1 MLNRRKY
8 TSDTVKEAI
17 KYLRTG
23 HLPRRLRSVATKG
36 RFRQNWSGFSVR
48 VDDNDDADYDEE
60 SDEENDV
67 TYHLFDGDKR
77 IVSTDQVHQIV
88 SDAYAGSQTTGG
100 RDRIYARL
108 SKQYVGISR
117 RAVMKVLK
125 NQEVWQLLR
134 RPHGPRAKRAV
145 RQPILAKQPWVRLQI
160 DLIDMSRFSGHNGS
174 KKWGLTVVDVFSKR
188 AWAIPLRDKSGRRVA
203 KAFDDHVLA
212 EDAPAVV
219 QADNGLEFR
228 NHHFTELA
236 ARHGF
241 KQVFSSSYSPQSN
254 GCVER
259 FNKTLKQL
267 IRHHFVSS
275 GSKRWVDV
283 LPDLLTNYNSAVHSS
298 TGYSPD
304 DIVAAWNSRHDVNS
318 QAVLMRAHE
327 TLLKKAR
334 GRLGSEPPETISVGD
349 HVRVLVS
356 RRKKPM
362 KTTDIKLRRPTWS
375 QRVYTVAKVSR
386 PAKTDLS
393 LPRYTLEGSFE
404 RFYANDLLAVDLD
417 QLVRQRS
424 RVVAAAA
431 SRWSSGRTVVPA
443 TLLQERKRGVRA
455 IRRPARFRSDDDDDD
470 DDDEQDSDG
479 SDDEE
484 DDWNDDDDD
493 EDDDTAVVSAALLRK
508 RGARPI
514 RRPARFRSDDE
525 DEQDDNDDQDGDEQE
540 DDWNDDDAAG
550 DSDDEDVDAAD
561 DDASDDEEDQEV
573 SISRAQVFGSSLRRS
588 LRTIRPP
595 RRLRQDSSS
604 SDDEEVDVE

>member
-17 KYLRTG
+17 EYLRTG
-23 HLPRRLRSVATKG
+23 HLPRRLQSIRTKS
-36 RFRQNWSGFSVR
+36 RFRQTWSGFSVR
-48 VDDNDDADYDEE
+48 RVNDADDDDEDDEDEEE
-60 SDEENDV
+60 SDEENDA
-67 TYHLFDGDKR
+67 YHLFHGDKR
-77 IVSTDQVHQIV
+77 VISNDQVQQIV

-117 RAVMKVLK
+117 RSVMNVLK

-134 RPHGPRAKRAV
+134 RPHEPSVKRAV
-145 RQPILAKQPWVRLQI
+145 RQPILAKEPWVRLQI
-160 DLIDMSRFSGHNGS
+160 DLIDMSRFSGHNDA
-174 KKWGLTVVDVFSKR
+174 KHWGLTVVDVFSKR
-188 AWAIPLRDKSGRRVA
+188 AWAIPLRDKSGPRVA
-203 KAFDDHVLA
+203 KAFDDHVLV

-228 NHHFTELA
+228 NHHFKELE
-236 ARHGF
+236 ARRGF

-283 LPDLLTNYNSAVHSS
+283 LPDLLANYNSAVHSS
-298 TGYSPD
+298 TGYSPA
-304 DIVAAWNSRHDVNS
+304 DIVEAWNDQGNPDS
-318 QAVLMRAHE
+318 QAVLTRAHE

-334 GRLGSEPPETISVGD
+334 GRLGSEPPSQTIRVGA

-386 PAKTDLS
+386 PAKADLG
-393 LPRYTLEGSFE
+393 LPRYRLEGTTE
-404 RFYANDLLAVDLD
+404 RFYANDLLVVDLD

-424 RVVAAAA
+424 PRVVAAA

-443 TLLQERKRGVRA
+443 TLLQERKRGVRS
-455 IRRPARFRSDDDDDD
+455 IRRPARFRSDHDDDSEDGEEKDEDD
-470 DDDEQDSDG
+470 DDDE
-479 SDDEE
+479 E
-484 DDWNDDDDD
+484 D
-493 EDDDTAVVSAALLRK
+493 
-508 RGARPI
+508 
-514 RRPARFRSDDE
+514 
-525 DEQDDNDDQDGDEQE
+525 
-540 DDWNDDDAAG
+540 DDWNDDDASED
-550 DSDDEDVDAAD
+550 DSDEDVDAAD
-561 DDASDDEEDQEV
+561 DDDDDDDTVVPGARPNTAAGEV
-573 SISRAQVFGSSLRRS
+573 SLRR
-588 LRTIRPP
+588 
-595 RRLRQDSSS
+595 
-604 SDDEEVDVE
+604 